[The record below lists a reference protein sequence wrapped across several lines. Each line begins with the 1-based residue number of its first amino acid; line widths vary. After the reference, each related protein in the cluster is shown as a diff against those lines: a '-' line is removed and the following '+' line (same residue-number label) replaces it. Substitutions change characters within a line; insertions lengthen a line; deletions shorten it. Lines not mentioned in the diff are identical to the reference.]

1 MEEYLHQLT
10 IWLATMAEMFAA
22 IIIGIAAV
30 TTFFKYFLS
39 FAKKSHHFN
48 NDIRLQLGRTLAL
61 GLEFLLAADILKTAV
76 APNWHDLGM
85 LAAIAILRT
94 ALNYFLEKEL
104 RDHERRKPDDDRD
117 NESQPVKS

>member
-1 MEEYLHQLT
+1 MEEYLYDIT
-10 IWLATMAEMFAA
+10 RWLANLAELFAA

-30 TTFFKYFLS
+30 VTFVKYFVA
-39 FAKKSHHFN
+39 FKKRSHQYN
-48 NDIRLQLGRTLAL
+48 NDIRLQLGRSLAL

-76 APNWHDLGM
+76 APNWNDLGM

-104 RDHERRKPDDDRD
+104 RDHENRKPDVEDTASRSD
-117 NESQPVKS
+117 QHH